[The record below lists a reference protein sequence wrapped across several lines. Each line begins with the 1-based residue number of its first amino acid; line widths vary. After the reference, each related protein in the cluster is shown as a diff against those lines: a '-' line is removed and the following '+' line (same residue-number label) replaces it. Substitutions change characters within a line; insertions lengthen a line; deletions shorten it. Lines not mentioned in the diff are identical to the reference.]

1 MRDIDA
7 AADAGNERAALARDM
22 LHYGIKKYIG
32 SYAAA
37 MGGVDV
43 IVFTAGIGENG
54 AELRESVM
62 SGFEFLGAKLDHDKN
77 IEGNRKESIVS
88 ADDSKVKIV
97 VIPTDEEIVIARDTL
112 CIVTGQ
118 PIE

>member
-1 MRDIDA
+1 MDWF
-7 AADAGNERAALARDM
+7 GFM
-22 LHYGIKKYIG
+22 YGYRLKSEIAKPSKPH
-32 SYAAA
+32 SPRS
-37 MGGVDV
+37 
-43 IVFTAGIGENG
+43 T
-54 AELRESVM
+54 SVM
-62 SGFEFLGAKLDHDKN
+62 SGFEFMGAKLDHDKN

>member
-1 MRDIDA
+1 MRDVQNA
-7 AADAGNERAALARDM
+7 AAVGDELAKTAIEIWTYR
-22 LHYGIKKYIG
+22 LQKYIG
-32 SYAAA
+32 AYMAAV
-37 MGGVDV
+37 GGADA

-54 AELRESVM
+54 AELREAVM
-62 SGFEFLGAKLDHDKN
+62 KDFEFMGAKLDPQKN